1 MGGKNH
7 QPCRN
12 YIEPS
17 TRLSR
22 AVSIACIELET
33 ANVHLEDLLLAEF
46 SGGRGTVDG
55 ICDHLELSRK
65 ALLEVMRNIELLQAK
80 MDKLGYKDLPS
91 LHKIDLE
98 KLGQKLADMGM
109 VDKSSWDVMSST
121 MIGGSFYAN
130 LARFKDRVLDLVNMT
145 VTLNTTI
152 VNLRASANEGRMNVV
167 LEGNMPGNIRVDFA
181 RLYSSWSDFNREFLA
196 SSILS
201 TEVWY
206 NSEGF
211 GSLTGSEVPL
221 IADQHQELPSYHTT
235 LVH

>member
-46 SGGRGTVDG
+46 GGGHGTVDG

-65 ALLEVMRNIELLQAK
+65 ALLEVMGSIELLQSR

-91 LHKIDLE
+91 LHKIDLN
-98 KLGQKLADMGM
+98 KLGQKLADMGL

-121 MIGGSFYAN
+121 MVGGSFYAN
-130 LARFKDRVLDLVNMT
+130 LTRFKDHVLDLVNMT
-145 VTLNTTI
+145 VTLNI
-152 VNLRASANEGRMNVV
+152 AIGNLRASADEGKTNVI
-167 LEGNMPGNIRVDFA
+167 LEENLPGNIRVDFA

-206 NSEGF
+206 ASEGF
-211 GSLTGSEVPL
+211 GSLTGDEVPL
-221 IADQHQELPSYHTT
+221 ITNQSHELHFHDQT